1 MAAIPELR
9 ERWAL
14 TIASLERY
22 QFIGG
27 PAFNS
32 LYTVS
37 EARLWASID
46 PVAMDAQMLQRIN
59 THRNRA
65 GFQSLP
71 DDRRLLEFSQQLGIG
86 NYDPRA
92 VVWRQLRAP

>member
-1 MAAIPELR
+1 
-9 ERWAL
+9 
-14 TIASLERY
+14 
-22 QFIGG
+22 
-27 PAFNS
+27 
-32 LYTVS
+32 
-37 EARLWASID
+37 
-46 PVAMDAQMLQRIN
+46 MLQRIN